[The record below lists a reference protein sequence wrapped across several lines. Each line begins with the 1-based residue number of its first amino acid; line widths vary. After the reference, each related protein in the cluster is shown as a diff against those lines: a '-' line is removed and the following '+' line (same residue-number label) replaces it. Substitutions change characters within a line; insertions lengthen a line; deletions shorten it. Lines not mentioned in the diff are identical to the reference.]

1 MVGANEPPLVQPP
14 GDMNPVQGGG
24 QLGGHGGTGGGNKNT
39 TSLAAKG
46 DVRSK
51 FTGNTTEM
59 KGHVFQ
65 PRHVSKNA
73 NQYHDTVEV
82 LRQYVAKE
90 YETGR
95 ELMAL
100 FLPTPVQ
107 PAVAEPPDD
116 PTPTGRTTDGA
127 LKLTTRDTKTFELS
141 IKRYLEREDQ
151 LKDEMHALFYVILG
165 QCDKAITA
173 KLESID
179 GYATQAAQGNC
190 LWLLQHV
197 RATMNQ
203 FDSGQYPY
211 VALYQARRR
220 FYNMSQGKKT
230 VTEYYHAFKTE
241 YDTIGLLHG
250 WPPPDLQLDV
260 GVQPGVEGESD
271 TDAQDAIHQREV
283 ATYFL
288 LGADRTRFG
297 KLQRDLQDNYAR
309 GTNQFPNTLTAAYN
323 LLLTTDAANNATT
336 DAEALDS
343 SGGPGRRQ
351 RGGHRNNIQNGGGH
365 GGNKHSK
372 QANPTG
378 HTGLYTSP
386 CFPPGAILLNTGA
399 TSSIIRDRDL
409 LTDISA
415 RQPPLTSITNGGPH
429 LCNYGGFFHGLQ
441 QPLRVWYAPDS
452 VGNIL
457 ALCDVRRLCRVT
469 LDTAIE
475 AALLVHLSNNAVLR
489 FIEHGNGL
497 YLLVPSVNPTTKTP
511 SYNYSCMSTVADNR
525 AVFTC
530 REVEGADRARQLY
543 RTIGRPSQRKFEAI
557 LDRGSILNCPVTKSD
572 AQRATVIYGPNLAYL
587 KGKTTDHPASPHVAT
602 QLLSPLPGY
611 IAKHH
616 SNVTLCFD
624 FFYVQRLPFIHAI
637 SRKVGYQQAVAVSD
651 RTKETM
657 LSFVNKS
664 ILEYT
669 TRGFEV
675 VDVHADREFECLRE
689 SLGNV
694 SLEICGPDEHVPEVE
709 RSIRTMKE
717 TMRATAHGLPYRR
730 LPKVMITELVA
741 MATRCLNGFPK
752 EDGVSEHMSPHSI
765 VTGRA
770 RMDYNKIPLEFGSY
784 VQLLDRSVNTI
795 RSRTIG
801 AIALNPTGD
810 ENATYRFMSLK
821 TGQVLTKGPGCWTE
835 VPVTDLAIARVEAL
849 AKQEG
854 QPLLQD
860 SNLLVEWRPNQPF
873 DEDDGYDDDY
883 EPSVTD
889 SEDDV
894 ELEADDPIN
903 EELVDTGEDTQGN
916 GTVRQ
921 DPCQEDPPVTEP
933 VPEPITQPELEDV
946 EAGTLVEH
954 EMPSEGEEVPSTEE
968 EGAATMEEEGAAH
981 TEEEGAGQVEEGETT
996 IETDAGDNDL
1006 GDNTVQEGRYNLRP
1020 NRSREYSHRFDPQVY
1035 NVTNAHVPQPTRRL
1049 ATVDQNVFDFVL
1061 TQMTARAGIK
1071 KHGQAAR
1078 DALTAEF
1085 AQLDHKGA
1093 YEPRHATSL
1102 TETQRNSALR
1112 IINLIKE
1119 KRNGRLKGRSVA
1131 DGRPQ
1136 RAFYSKDETS
1146 SPTATPE
1153 SVLLTALIDAVEDR
1167 HVVVADVTGA
1177 YLNANMD
1184 DFVLIRLSGD
1194 DVDMMCKANPD
1205 YRKFVSKNN
1214 GRRTLFLQLKKALYG
1229 CVKSALLWYRLFRD
1243 TLQDLGF
1250 TLNPYDPC
1258 VANAHIKGS
1267 QCTIVWYVDDNKI
1280 SHKNQAVVNDL
1291 IQRIEAKFGHMTK
1304 TEGDNHEFLGMKL
1317 QFDRNNKTVKVLM
1330 LSYIDEAIQ
1339 QSCLDVRRAA
1349 ATPATK
1355 SMFDVDP
1362 NAAKLSPSEFER
1374 FRSVV
1379 CKLLY
1384 IALRGRPDILL
1395 AVVFLASRVAKATLQ
1410 DQAKLKRLLEYLY
1423 GTYDLPLIL
1432 GADDIQTMYMFIDAS
1447 YAVHDDMK
1455 SHTGR
1460 VITFGRGG
1468 IACKSAKQKV
1478 VTKSSTEAELVGA
1491 SEYLPSTIWVQYF
1504 LQAQG
1509 FPHRNSYLEQDN
1521 QSAIRLERNGRAS
1534 ASQRSRHIN
1543 IRYFFVTDRLDTDN
1557 ITLRYCQTEHMLA
1570 DFLSKPL
1577 QGSLFR
1583 KFRDVLLGL
1592 AHLSTLR
1599 VPTVLPGV
1607 ERVAG
1612 HVDEPVDEP
1621 SNNARESRSGLSD
1634 NDLGSAVP
1642 IRVELDQQ

>member
-1 MVGANEPPLVQPP
+1 
-14 GDMNPVQGGG
+14 
-24 QLGGHGGTGGGNKNT
+24 
-39 TSLAAKG
+39 
-46 DVRSK
+46 
-51 FTGNTTEM
+51 
-59 KGHVFQ
+59 
-65 PRHVSKNA
+65 
-73 NQYHDTVEV
+73 
-82 LRQYVAKE
+82 
-90 YETGR
+90 
-95 ELMAL
+95 MA
-100 FLPTPVQ
+100 
-107 PAVAEPPDD
+107 
-116 PTPTGRTTDGA
+116 
-127 LKLTTRDTKTFELS
+127 
-141 IKRYLEREDQ
+141 I
-151 LKDEMHALFYVILG
+151 
-165 QCDKAITA
+165 
-173 KLESID
+173 
-179 GYATQAAQGNC
+179 
-190 LWLLQHV
+190 
-197 RATMNQ
+197 
-203 FDSGQYPY
+203 
-211 VALYQARRR
+211 
-220 FYNMSQGKKT
+220 
-230 VTEYYHAFKTE
+230 
-241 YDTIGLLHG
+241 
-250 WPPPDLQLDV
+250 
-260 GVQPGVEGESD
+260 
-271 TDAQDAIHQREV
+271 
-283 ATYFL
+283 
-288 LGADRTRFG
+288 
-297 KLQRDLQDNYAR
+297 
-309 GTNQFPNTLTAAYN
+309 
-323 LLLTTDAANNATT
+323 
-336 DAEALDS
+336 
-343 SGGPGRRQ
+343 
-351 RGGHRNNIQNGGGH
+351 
-365 GGNKHSK
+365 
-372 QANPTG
+372 
-378 HTGLYTSP
+378 
-386 CFPPGAILLNTGA
+386 
-399 TSSIIRDRDL
+399 
-409 LTDISA
+409 
-415 RQPPLTSITNGGPH
+415 
-429 LCNYGGFFHGLQ
+429 
-441 QPLRVWYAPDS
+441 
-452 VGNIL
+452 
-457 ALCDVRRLCRVT
+457 
-469 LDTAIE
+469 
-475 AALLVHLSNNAVLR
+475 
-489 FIEHGNGL
+489 
-497 YLLVPSVNPTTKTP
+497 
-511 SYNYSCMSTVADNR
+511 
-525 AVFTC
+525 
-530 REVEGADRARQLY
+530 
-543 RTIGRPSQRKFEAI
+543 
-557 LDRGSILNCPVTKSD
+557 
-572 AQRATVIYGPNLAYL
+572 
-587 KGKTTDHPASPHVAT
+587 
-602 QLLSPLPGY
+602 
-611 IAKHH
+611 
-616 SNVTLCFD
+616 
-624 FFYVQRLPFIHAI
+624 
-637 SRKVGYQQAVAVSD
+637 SD

-664 ILEYT
+664 ILEYSA
-669 TRGFEV
+669 RGFEV
-675 VDVHADREFECLRE
+675 IDIHADKEFECLRE

-810 ENATYRFMSLK
+810 ENGTYRFMSLK

-835 VPVTDLAIARVEAL
+835 IPVTDLAIACVEAL

-860 SNLLVEWRPNQPF
+860 SNLLAEWRPNQPF

-889 SEDDV
+889 SEGDV
-894 ELEADDPIN
+894 ELEADDPID
-903 EELVDTGEDTQGN
+903 EELVDTSEDTQGD
-916 GTVRQ
+916 GTVTQ
-921 DPCQEDPPVTEP
+921 GLSQEDPPVTEP
-933 VPEPITQPELEDV
+933 VPEQSTQPELEDV
-946 EAGTLVEH
+946 EAGTMVEH

-968 EGAATMEEEGAAH
+968 EGAATVEEERAAH
-981 TEEEGAGQVEEGETT
+981 TEEEGAGQVEEGETI

-1006 GDNTVQEGRYNLRP
+1006 GDNAVQEGRYNLQP
-1020 NRSREYSHRFDPQVY
+1020 NRSREYSHCFNPQVY
-1035 NVTNAHVPQPTRRL
+1035 NVTNTYVPQTTRKPV
-1049 ATVDQNVFDFVL
+1049 TVDQNVFDFVL

-1093 YEPRHATSL
+1093 YEPIHATSL

-1136 RAFYSKDETS
+1136 RAFYTKDETS

-1184 DFVLIRLSGD
+1184 NFVLIRLSGD

-1205 YRKFVSKNN
+1205 YKKFVTKNN

-1258 VANAHIKGS
+1258 VANANIKGS

-1280 SHKNQAVVNDL
+1280 SHKDQAVVNDL
-1291 IQRIEAKFGHMTK
+1291 IQCIEAKFGHMTK
-1304 TEGDNHEFLGMKL
+1304 TEGDEHEFLGMKL
-1317 QFDRNNKTVKVLM
+1317 QFDRKNKTVKVLM
-1330 LSYIDEAIQ
+1330 QSYIDEAIQ

-1432 GADDIQTMYMFIDAS
+1432 GADDIQTMYTFIDAS

-1455 SHTGR
+1455 SHTGG

-1543 IRYFFVTDRLDTDN
+1543 IQYFFITDRLDTDH
-1557 ITLRYCQTEHMLA
+1557 ITLRYCQTDHMLA

-1577 QGSLFR
+1577 QGSLFH

-1599 VPTVLPGV
+1599 VPTVLPGE

-1612 HVDEPVDEP
+1612 HVDEP
-1621 SNNARESRSGLSD
+1621 SNNARESRSGLSG
-1634 NDLGSAVP
+1634 NDPGSAAP